1 MAKKSTDPFM
11 GDLWDALVSDKL
23 GPAGH
28 ETNWGETPVRV
39 RNRFIQAVRH
49 VLQSGAAFQA
59 SAIMGGGTKK
69 ITPRSVKKAAPSRSD
84 RELLLPLMTN
94 VPAGEKPTK
103 KTKR

>member
-11 GDLWDALVSDKL
+11 SDLWDALVSDKL

-28 ETNWGETPVRV
+28 ETDWGETPVRV

-59 SAIMGGGTKK
+59 SAIMGGGAKSGARPGKK
-69 ITPRSVKKAAPSRSD
+69 TAPATRAD
-84 RELLLPLMTN
+84 RELMLPLMVN

-103 KTKR
+103 KPKR